1 MKTEIK
7 AFDETTLADAKKVV
21 SEMFSP
27 AACPLLDKMLANPL
41 RKELGVSAAGEIAYQ
56 DGEPV
61 AFQGAILR
69 RLFAGQE
76 PIIGVVGSTLCSKPE
91 TSPVLLMNLMKAT
104 IKPRGGSELF
114 FANTAN
120 PASMKMNRM
129 LGIKGVGPETCARIR
144 FDLTWAHPYLKSL
157 CPRPRSKRVTSV
169 DAETFN
175 TFWGRYL
182 AGNRGLVSSRT
193 AEDLNW
199 MFGDGLSSGETV
211 AFGEFKEGE
220 LLGYI
225 VIHSTNNSHRWMVF
239 DWIALN
245 DDMAVLRRLLT
256 SAVRFARRETSAVL
270 FEMVGFSEMA
280 DKVASSVLPFRR
292 KTNNNSCLWRFSDG
306 RGFIPE
312 GSWFFGAYDGD
323 RAMG

>member
-7 AFDETTLADAKKVV
+7 AFDETTLDDAKAVV

-27 AACPLLDKMLANPL
+27 AACSILDKMLANPL
-41 RKELGVSAAGEIAYQ
+41 RSELGVSSAGEIVYQ
-56 DGEPV
+56 DGKPV

-69 RLFAGQE
+69 RLFMAQS
-76 PIIGVVGSTLCSKPE
+76 PIVGVVGSTLCSKPE
-91 TSPVLLMNLMKAT
+91 TSPVLLMSLMKAT

-120 PASMKMNRM
+120 PVSMKMNRL
-129 LGIKGVGPETCARIR
+129 LGIKGTGPETCARLR
-144 FDLTWAHPYLKSL
+144 FALTWVPPCLQPL
-157 CPRPRSKRVTSV
+157 CPRPRSRRLMPL
-169 DAETFN
+169 DAEVFN
-175 TFWGRYL
+175 SFWSRYL

-193 AEDLNW
+193 AEELNW

-225 VIHSTNNSHRWMVF
+225 VIHSTHNSHRWMVF

-245 DDMAVLRRLLT
+245 DDRAVLRRLLT

-270 FEMVGFSEMA
+270 FEMAGFSDIA
-280 DKVASSVLPFRR
+280 DKIAASVLPFRR
-292 KTNNNSCLWRFSDG
+292 KTSNNSYLWRFRDG
-306 RGFIPE
+306 QGSVPE